1 MDASDNPLRMIY
13 TALWDMLEASTTFT
27 DVVDTGNR
35 IRQDGTTSRYERD
48 IYSEADLPSVR
59 IKAAGHKIGLQV
71 TSNST
76 FIETIWEIEVFTGD
90 LRFLSLLDV
99 NWAISIAMTGWE
111 TSLRDALEWESKGFV
126 HLCRPLRVEE
136 QLSERRHGNRGTMN
150 DQNRG
155 NRGWMAVWRGEVHC
169 NFTTDDMTE

>member
-13 TALWDMLEASTTFT
+13 TALWDMLEANTTFT
-27 DVVDTGNR
+27 DIVDTGNR
-35 IRQDGTTSRYERD
+35 IRQDGTTPMYERD

-59 IKAAGHKIGLQV
+59 IKPTGHVIGLQA

-76 FIETIWEIEVFTGD
+76 FIKTTWVIEVFTGE

-99 NWAISIAMTGWE
+99 NWAISLAMTGWT
-111 TSLRDALEWESKGFV
+111 TSLRDALEWQSKQFV
-126 HLCRPLRVEE
+126 HRCLPLQVEE
-136 QLSERRHGNRGTMN
+136 QLSERRRGNRGTMN

-155 NRGWMAVWRGEVHC
+155 NRGWMAVWRGEVHS